1 MAIPEPDGFSPAEL
15 ATWRA
20 AVAALEGRAGFSESW
35 APAVERYVRAVE
47 LARHAWRKVPK
58 ARKTTRGSMGQQV
71 AHPMIAVAQKAD
83 AEAMRF
89 GQALGL
95 EPLPAARPVGRPRG
109 AVSAPDRAA
118 AASGE
123 PAKVTRL
130 KAVK

>member
-1 MAIPEPDGFSPAEL
+1 MEAPEGFSPAEL
-15 ATWRA
+15 RLWGESV
-20 AVAALEGRAGFSESW
+20 AVLEGRAGFSESW
-35 APAVERYVRAVE
+35 APAIERYVRSVE
-47 LARHAWRKVPK
+47 LARTAWRKVP
-58 ARKTTRGSMGQQV
+58 RTQKTTRGSMGQQV

-123 PAKVTRL
+123 PAKITRL